1 MMQHVRDPHIGLVY
15 DYSHMAVGG
24 FGLEASL
31 RQLMPYTVLVT
42 LKDAR
47 GNAQHYEFLLPGDGN
62 ADYAAYCWLLR
73 DLNYT
78 GFLNVEVSAMI
89 HNKPGYDPVATARV
103 CYASLAP
110 KFSPITLFP

>member
-1 MMQHVRDPHIGLVY
+1 
-15 DYSHMAVGG
+15 MAVGG

-78 GFLNVEVSAMI
+78 GFIAHETTASAGRDPIESLTKDFEILNV
-89 HNKPGYDPVATARV
+89 
-103 CYASLAP
+103 
-110 KFSPITLFP
+110 